1 MESEVKVFE
10 AIDKLVSYGVMTGLI
25 GEGDR
30 IYVRNRL
37 LNKLSLIHI

>member
-1 MESEVKVFE
+1 MESEIKVFE
-10 AIDKLVSYGVMTGLI
+10 AIDKLVSFGVLTGLI

-37 LNKLSLIHI
+37 LTKLGLDS